1 MAQITVEITQ
11 WLRAPTSSL
20 SQDTPHYS
28 NLNCFHS
35 KKQTNKQTNKLHLH
49 FKCKP
54 LGTQPQCHPT
64 KSTTHPGK
72 QGLQAGTL
80 GAQGPCRANLRN
92 LGQSSACEWASG
104 GSRLQLSPSREPDVR
119 WETQPQF
126 LHLKTRSNNSS
137 TCSGNQTTN
146 LLSKCQLSFPLLPN
160 REWSCALDSGQK
172 TLKGTLWILNLWSE
186 TRPWNVNT
194 YAIHS
199 LSPKGS
205 IFTFWHGLSQH
216 SYLSF
221 FHT

>member
-92 LGQSSACEWASG
+92 LGHSSACEW
-104 GSRLQLSPSREPDVR
+104 VR
-119 WETQPQF
+119 WRVWSQQITSQSLSQNW
-126 LHLKTRSNNSS
+126 RQMSNPTSVSSAQNKVNDNSS
-137 TCSGNQTTN
+137 THSDKSNHQTT
-146 LLSKCQLSFPLLPN
+146 Q
-160 REWSCALDSGQK
+160 
-172 TLKGTLWILNLWSE
+172 
-186 TRPWNVNT
+186 
-194 YAIHS
+194 
-199 LSPKGS
+199 
-205 IFTFWHGLSQH
+205 
-216 SYLSF
+216 
-221 FHT
+221 

>member
-1 MAQITVEITQ
+1 MNASVAFISLYNIPSPVQEVNLTSFALKTPSMWKRKGPGDHRQGSRQVLWEPEALAEHISGTWARAQSVSE
-11 WLRAPTSSL
+11 P
-20 SQDTPHYS
+20 D
-28 NLNCFHS
+28 
-35 KKQTNKQTNKLHLH
+35 
-49 FKCKP
+49 
-54 LGTQPQCHPT
+54 G
-64 KSTTHPGK
+64 
-72 QGLQAGTL
+72 
-80 GAQGPCRANLRN
+80 
-92 LGQSSACEWASG
+92 ESG
-104 GSRLQLSPSREPDVR
+104 GSRLQLSPSHEPDVR

-160 REWSCALDSGQK
+160 HEWSCALDLGQK

-205 IFTFWHGLSQH
+205 IFTFWHGLAQH